1 MTYDINVIRKNE
13 HKTSSWS
20 GGYTTQLY
28 IYPESSIYSDLN
40 FIFRVS
46 SAKVS
51 VNESTFTSLPGINRK
66 IMILDG
72 TLNLK
77 HEGHHEI
84 KLNKFQ
90 QDSFKGEWLTK
101 SYGKVTDFN
110 LMMSKGCD
118 GNLEH
123 IKIDCKTLKKLNL
136 STDIDNNKEMI
147 IIFYCLD
154 GSVDINMDSLINLN
168 EGDLLVLKNNKKRL
182 YNINILNNFEK
193 EANIIKVTT
202 CFDKTL
208 F

>member
-136 STDIDNNKEMI
+136 STDINNNKEMI

>member
-1 MTYDINVIRKNE
+1 MTYDINIIRKNE

-46 SAKVS
+46 SAEVS
-51 VNESTFTSLPGINRK
+51 VNKSTFTSLPGINRK

-110 LMMSKGCD
+110 LMMSNGCD

-202 CFDKTL
+202 CFDKIL